1 MLLNPLLK
9 ASADLLAKQIRYEKK
24 QILIADGERALELM
38 GRAIRMAGYINTGDI
53 KKIDLRMQKTN
64 QQRTQA
70 MNAKDFI
77 VLEKS
82 AGFRNSDSVLVKH
95 ELSNG
100 VDFDCAGNPLTKER
114 TRNQLAHQGFKV
126 ERQASAPKGS
136 KVNGGSLIC
145 QSLDRQGRIQHTM
158 LMSGVNHLAIKEI
171 TNSQSDG
178 LGAQKLYRVALQMT
192 DGNLSVDL
200 ERTFST
206 RNLQ

>member
-9 ASADLLAKQIRYEKK
+9 ASADLLAKQIQYEKT
-24 QILIADGERALELM
+24 QILIADGERALELI
-38 GRAIRMAGYINTGDI
+38 GRAIRMAGYTSASEI
-53 KKIDLRMQKTN
+53 KKIDQKIQKKN
-64 QQRTQA
+64 QERTQIVS
-70 MNAKDFI
+70 AKDFI
-77 VLEKS
+77 VIEKS
-82 AGFRNSDSVLVKH
+82 AGYRNSDSVLAKH

-100 VDFDCAGNPLTKER
+100 LDFDCAGNPLTKER
-114 TRNQLAHQGFKV
+114 TRNQLAHQGFKL